1 MTIAFVLIVASVLVG
16 IATGFFFR
24 IWALV
29 VLSPIVAIF
38 AAIILRAYGFG
49 MMAGVAVVAICLAV
63 SQLAYFA
70 TTYLRYARDISP
82 HDEIDGE
89 PGEIGEKK
97 IRPEHK

>member
-16 IATGFFFR
+16 IATGYFFR

-29 VLSPIVAIF
+29 VLSPFIAIF

>member
-1 MTIAFVLIVASVLVG
+1 
-16 IATGFFFR
+16 
-24 IWALV
+24 
-29 VLSPIVAIF
+29 
-38 AAIILRAYGFG
+38 

>member
-1 MTIAFVLIVASVLVG
+1 MTIAFVLIVASALVG
-16 IATGFFFR
+16 IATGYFFR

-29 VLSPIVAIF
+29 VLSPIIAIF
-38 AAIILRAYGFG
+38 AAIILRAYGFE